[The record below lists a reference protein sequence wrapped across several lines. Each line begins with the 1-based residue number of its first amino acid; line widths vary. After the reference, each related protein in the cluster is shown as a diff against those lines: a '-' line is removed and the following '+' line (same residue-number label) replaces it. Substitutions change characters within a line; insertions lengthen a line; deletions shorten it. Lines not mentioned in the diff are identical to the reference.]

1 MTMVKWNSSM
11 DIYAQK
17 NFMCLCV
24 RTASHTQT
32 VYVLLRIFNDQSMY
46 GHNKTVANGFSHC
59 VAYVLCDEIQVSS
72 DSTSIPCLSD
82 RSSVRVCVFQKMAN
96 MSNSVRYKQQ
106 QKRQNQNAMRC
117 ANNIINSHIQF
128 RWFRIIIHC
137 IMHNAHMELVVGAS
151 SS

>member
-1 MTMVKWNSSM
+1 M

-82 RSSVRVCVFQKMAN
+82 RSSVRVCVSENGKHVQFC
-96 MSNSVRYKQQ
+96 S
-106 QKRQNQNAMRC
+106 
-117 ANNIINSHIQF
+117 IQATTKTTKPKCHAL
-128 RWFRIIIHC
+128 R
-137 IMHNAHMELVVGAS
+137 
-151 SS
+151 